1 MTEGLASPEITIYE
15 PVLTELICDILY
27 RLMRVLLTTF
37 RLVEAT
43 IVLLL
48 VVVFIVHLILGNICE
63 LVRYNTF

>member
-1 MTEGLASPEITIYE
+1 MTEGLASPEITISE

-37 RLVEAT
+37 RLVEAI

-48 VVVFIVHLILGNICE
+48 VVVLIVDLILGNICE